1 MSTVCSYRA
10 LLLGALAAGSFVSAS
25 LHADLPPIGSA
36 NVAIAD
42 PDVPPPTTTPCIVPL
57 FDQFTFIGF
66 DAQMFDY
73 APPDDCPGPWQK
85 VVLSIDLDV
94 TAGRQFDRTAEI
106 WIAGAN
112 FYFGTTQEPRATVAP
127 SWHIERDVTDLSALL
142 YQAQGGRVDLGNLV
156 DDTYTGIIHGSA
168 SLAFYPFDATIADRP
183 PRPDVVVQMAADA
196 TGGTVTLSGPD
207 DHLEIDFVPPQN
219 VRRAF
224 LDVIVQAQNS
234 DEFWYLCVPDDLA
247 DELESCPGSGF
258 REGQVSIDGIYAG
271 VVPVYPWIYTGGI
284 DPYLWRPSPGIQTLA
299 FEPYRVDLTPYASW
313 FNDGLPHHL
322 SVRVFNA
329 EPYFSATANL
339 LLYLDHGAD
348 VVTGAVTMN
357 TLEGAN
363 PDVSSDIGTNDN
375 GDLDAVVLVSQTRDY
390 EIAGYVDTSDGR
402 ITTDIQQHS
411 YFYNSQIF
419 NIFNSG
425 PYQQQLDT
433 RYQSDTTTSVNT
445 GVYSHVLAVHHD
457 WPLMINYEFSPTS
470 DGFSQTTS
478 VDQGL
483 KRTVDIGIAGF
494 APHEATLDQHMTTN
508 DTLLFDTDFNVTGQ
522 QDQGSQQSYTYLDP
536 YGACYDRAIATD
548 SGVLTAVT
556 DGAACPNA
564 GNVLPAFDVFY
575 NSASTIFGAT
585 VQILP

>member
-1 MSTVCSYRA
+1 MSTVPHHA
-10 LLLGALAAGSFVSAS
+10 LMLGVLAAGSFVSAS
-25 LHADLPPIGSA
+25 LHAELPPIGSA

-42 PDVPPPTTTPCIVPL
+42 PDVPPPTATPCIVPL
-57 FDQFTFIGF
+57 FDAFTFIGF
-66 DAQMFDY
+66 DAQTFDY

-85 VVLSIDLDV
+85 VVLRIDLDV

-112 FYFGTTQEPRATVAP
+112 FYFGTTQEPRAAVAP
-127 SWHIERDVTDLSALL
+127 SWHVERDVTDLSALL

-156 DDTYTGIIHGSA
+156 DDTYTGVIHGSA

-183 PRPDVVVQMAADA
+183 PRPDVVVQMSADA

-207 DHLEIDFVPPQN
+207 DHLAIDFVPPQN

-247 DELESCPGSGF
+247 DELQSCPGTGF
-258 REGQVSIDGIYAG
+258 REAQVAIDGIYAG
-271 VVPVYPWIYTGGI
+271 IVPVYPWIYTGGI

-339 LLYLDHGAD
+339 LLYLDHGKD

-357 TLEGAN
+357 TLEGAD
-363 PDVSSDIGTNDN
+363 PDVSSDVGTNDN

-402 ITTDIQQHS
+402 VTTDILAHS

-419 NIFNSG
+419 DIFATQYS
-425 PYQQQLDT
+425 QQLDT
-433 RYQSDTTTSVNT
+433 RFQGDLTTTVNT
-445 GVYSHVLAVHHD
+445 GVYSHVLTQHRD
-457 WPLMINYEFSPTS
+457 WPLQIDYEFDSTS
-470 DGFSQTTS
+470 DGFAQTTS
-478 VDQGL
+478 VSQGL
-483 KRTVDIGIAGF
+483 TSTVDVGIAGYT
-494 APHEATLDQHMTTN
+494 PREANRVQQLTAN
-508 DTLLFDTDFNVTGQ
+508 DTLLFDTNFNVTGQ
-522 QDQGSQQSYTYLDP
+522 QDQGSQQSYTYTDAF
-536 YGACYDRAIATD
+536 GDCYDRTITTD
-548 SGVLTAVT
+548 AGVLTAVT
-556 DGAACPNA
+556 DGTACPDTNNTLWSF
-564 GNVLPAFDVFY
+564 GVFY
-575 NSASTIFGAT
+575 NAASSIFGAT